1 MSGQDSTDVTL
12 ANVDPSLLSC
22 WQEMVKRGQE
32 CSLLLKHRSDKV
44 IETLQYTTPLTRSS
58 SPSNSS
64 SAKKRKKN
72 KGNKEKRLEALL
84 APWEEKVQV

>member
-44 IETLQYTTPLTRSS
+44 IATLQYTTTRSS

-84 APWEEKVQV
+84 ASWEEKVQV